1 MESGT
6 PQSHEADV
14 SRPAPDSFEGQLL
27 ALLPIMRRY
36 SRSLAKSDAEGED
49 LLQDCVTK
57 ALSRRGQWRG
67 LNLRGWMLTIMTNL
81 YRNSYKSKARTQY
94 ETLDAAENI
103 SAATADDDPFQ
114 LQQLEVAINSLS
126 EDNRAVLMLIVVEGY
141 SYGETAGILKIPVGT
156 VMSRLSRARQRLG
169 EHMNGTN
176 VVTLRRNK

>member
-1 MESGT
+1 MESGRS
-6 PQSHEADV
+6 QSHEADV

-67 LNLRGWMLTIMTNL
+67 LNLRGWILTMMTNL
-81 YRNSYKSKARTQY
+81 YRNSYKSKARTRH

-103 SAATADDDPFQ
+103 SSPSTESDPFQ
-114 LQQLEVAINSLS
+114 LQQLEEAINSLP
-126 EDNRAVLMLIVVEGY
+126 EDNRSVLMLIVVEGY
-141 SYGETAGILKIPVGT
+141 SYSEAATMLDIPIGT
-156 VMSRLSRARQRLG
+156 VMSRLSRARQRLAD
-169 EHMNGTN
+169 HMNGSN
-176 VVTLRRNK
+176 VVMLRRNP

>member
-6 PQSHEADV
+6 SQSHEVDV

-27 ALLPIMRRY
+27 ALPPIIPRY

-67 LNLRGWMLTIMTNL
+67 LNLRGWILTMMTNL
-81 YRNSYKSKARTQY
+81 YRNSYKSKARTRH

-103 SAATADDDPFQ
+103 SSPSTESDPFNGKRSFSVATA
-114 LQQLEVAINSLS
+114 
-126 EDNRAVLMLIVVEGY
+126 
-141 SYGETAGILKIPVGT
+141 
-156 VMSRLSRARQRLG
+156 
-169 EHMNGTN
+169 
-176 VVTLRRNK
+176 

>member
-6 PQSHEADV
+6 PQSHEADL

-57 ALSRRGQWRG
+57 ALSRRNQWRG
-67 LNLRGWMLTIMTNL
+67 LNLRGWILTIMTNL

-103 SAATADDDPFQ
+103 SAATTDNDPFQ

-126 EDNRAVLMLIVVEGY
+126 EDNRAVLMLIVVEDTAMARPREY
-141 SYGETAGILKIPVGT
+141 SKSPLAR
-156 VMSRLSRARQRLG
+156 SCRACHVPGNALG
-169 EHMNGTN
+169 NT
-176 VVTLRRNK
+176 

>member
-67 LNLRGWMLTIMTNL
+67 LNLRGWILTIMTNL
-81 YRNSYKSKARTQY
+81 YRNSYKIKARTQY

-103 SAATADDDPFQ
+103 GAQSAESDPFQ
-114 LQQLEVAINSLS
+114 LQQLENAINSLS

-141 SYGETAGILKIPVGT
+141 SYGEAAQMLDVPVGT
-156 VMSRLSRARQRLG
+156 IMSRLSRARHRLG
-169 EHMNGTN
+169 EYMNGAN